1 MENKESEKL
10 GRENGVVLVCTNALI
25 SGDDLLVGCFMF
37 TKFTPMSS
45 FAGVPLVRCSC
56 MPWSLLIA
64 RICAD
69 LAFCFLLSG
78 CGSRS
83 VVRFVDSGAGVSA
96 SPESCLLPEPPPPKH
111 SAGNSYLN
119 TFRRPIFTSSWGI
132 WVPVGPHPTLQCI
145 GSSAQAFPCCARR
158 PLP

>member
-1 MENKESEKL
+1 MKKEKENVENKESEKL

-83 VVRFVDSGAGVSA
+83 PLRPGPPVSGLSA
-96 SPESCLLPEPPPPKH
+96 
-111 SAGNSYLN
+111 
-119 TFRRPIFTSSWGI
+119 
-132 WVPVGPHPTLQCI
+132 PVGRS
-145 GSSAQAFPCCARR
+145 GR
-158 PLP
+158 PAVRLCRGASNEWWKGGVGP